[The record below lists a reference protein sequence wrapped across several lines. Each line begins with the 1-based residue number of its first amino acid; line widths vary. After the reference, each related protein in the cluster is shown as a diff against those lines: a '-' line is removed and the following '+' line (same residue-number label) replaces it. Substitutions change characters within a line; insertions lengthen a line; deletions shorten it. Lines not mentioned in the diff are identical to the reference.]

1 MVKLEYLLLRK
12 VSDLARDWKK
22 YLIYV
27 LIFYIG
33 LLLPTFSW
41 AYYSKIDYGFK
52 QHEVKNIDQKVFIT
66 WFSNHFHPSA
76 LSNNEEASFRVFK
89 RISLPDDRITTLMGI
104 NVPPVTYRTDPI
116 LREGRA
122 IDNQDVKQVRDVCV
136 ITSSDAD
143 SLDYKLGDKI
153 PLQGVSYEVI
163 GIIGD
168 SEMKGII
175 YIPISSFEKNVMR
188 GEEEYQFEGIFSC
201 KTGSSCKEFGSQL
214 QEELRR
220 DSISNSRF
228 TEGVDYWKGVT
239 ETLNKSLKQ
248 QIAISIG
255 GTLFFIINSIIVLL
269 GKMEDEKK
277 NIAIRIVVGA
287 SPFTELFSS
296 FMETVL
302 IGFLASFLSLVT
314 VLPIAK
320 LLSLEHLI
328 RVDGITVFGL
338 GFSTLVTITCINV
351 VMFSKFRKI
360 DLPALLNSGE

>member
-1 MVKLEYLLLRK
+1 MAKLEYLLLRK
-12 VSDLARDWKK
+12 ISDITRDWKR

-41 AYYSKIDYGFK
+41 GYYSKIDYGFK
-52 QHEVKNIDQKVFIT
+52 QHEINNIDQKLIIT
-66 WFSNHFHPSA
+66 WFSNHYHPTV

-89 RISLPDDRITTLMGI
+89 RISLPDDRVCTLMGI
-104 NVPPVTYRTDPI
+104 NVPPVIYRTAPI
-116 LREGRA
+116 LRGGRA
-122 IDNQDVKQVRDVCV
+122 IDTRDVKEARNVCV
-136 ITSSDAD
+136 ITADDAD
-143 SLDYKLGDKI
+143 RLHYKLGDII

-175 YIPISSFEKNVMR
+175 YIPISSFEKNIMR

-214 QEELRR
+214 QEELRK
-220 DSISNSRF
+220 DGISNSRF
-228 TEGVDYWKGVT
+228 TEGRDYRRDVT

-248 QIAISIG
+248 QFAISIG

-277 NIAIRIVVGA
+277 NIAIRIIVGA
-287 SPFTELFSS
+287 SPLTELISS
-296 FMETVL
+296 FVETVL
-302 IGFLASFLSLVT
+302 IGLLASSLSLVT

-360 DLPALLNSGE
+360 DLPTLLNSGE